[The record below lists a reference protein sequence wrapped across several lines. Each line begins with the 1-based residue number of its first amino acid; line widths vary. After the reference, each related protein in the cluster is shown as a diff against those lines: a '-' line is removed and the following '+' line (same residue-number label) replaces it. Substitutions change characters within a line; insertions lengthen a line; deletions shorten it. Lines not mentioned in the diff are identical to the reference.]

1 MEKVACDGGKLK
13 DVYRQKQE
21 TEERLAAEMS
31 RWEELSLQLE
41 E

>member
-1 MEKVACDGGKLK
+1 MEKVACDVGKLNE
-13 DVYRQKQE
+13 VYRQKQE

-31 RWEELSLQLE
+31 RWEELCLQLE